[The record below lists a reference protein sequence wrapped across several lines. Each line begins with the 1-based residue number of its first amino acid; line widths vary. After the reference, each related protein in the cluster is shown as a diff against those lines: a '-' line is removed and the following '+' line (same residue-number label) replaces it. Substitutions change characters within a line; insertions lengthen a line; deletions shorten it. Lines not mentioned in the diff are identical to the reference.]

1 MHRQFTRF
9 NEIGQSVRYTIV
21 NKATTP
27 AMAKTTTT
35 TTTIVVIKLFESIAI
50 LCEN

>member
-21 NKATTP
+21 NKVATTA
-27 AMAKTTTT
+27 AMATT